1 MAAES
6 DATTYR
12 QGLRPTTMVL
22 VLLCLMYAITYI
34 DRVNV
39 STAAAVFRKELN
51 LTNTQ
56 VGLVF
61 SAFAYPYL
69 VFQIIGGWV
78 GDRFGARR
86 ALTVAGL
93 IWGAA
98 TLLTGLV
105 TSLTSMIVARVLLG
119 FGEGATFP
127 VATRAMADWTPPA
140 RRGFAQGITHSAAR
154 LGNALTPPVVAWL
167 ILLVSW
173 RGSFVIMGVISAA
186 WTLAWA
192 WYFRDDPRTH
202 PGITPAELDGLPRIR
217 TREEKTR
224 DPVPWRRLTRRMLP
238 VTLVYFCYGWTLW
251 LYLAWIPQYFLQSYH
266 LNLTSSAFFAAGVFL
281 GGVVGDTLGG
291 VVSDRIYEKTGDR
304 NKARRNL
311 VVLGFLGS
319 LASMLPILFLH
330 NVALAAISLS
340 LAFFCS
346 EFTIGP
352 MWAIPM
358 DIAPRYAGS
367 ASGLMN
373 SGSALAAIV
382 SPLIAGYVIDRTGV
396 WELPFIGSIGLLL
409 VGAMLAFWMKP
420 NEDLD
425 GLTPVVAGKPLVAT

>member
-1 MAAES
+1 
-6 DATTYR
+6 
-12 QGLRPTTMVL
+12 
-22 VLLCLMYAITYI
+22 
-34 DRVNV
+34 
-39 STAAAVFRKELN
+39 
-51 LTNTQ
+51 
-56 VGLVF
+56 
-61 SAFAYPYL
+61 
-69 VFQIIGGWV
+69 
-78 GDRFGARR
+78 
-86 ALTVAGL
+86 
-93 IWGAA
+93 
-98 TLLTGLV
+98 
-105 TSLTSMIVARVLLG
+105 
-119 FGEGATFP
+119 
-127 VATRAMADWTPPA
+127 
-140 RRGFAQGITHSAAR
+140 
-154 LGNALTPPVVAWL
+154 VVAWL
-167 ILLVSW
+167 ILLVTW
-173 RGSFVIMGVISAA
+173 RGSFVIMGVISAV

-192 WYFRDDPRTH
+192 WYFRDDPRNH
-202 PGITPAELDGLPRIR
+202 PGITPAELDRLPPVR
-217 TREEKTR
+217 TREEKRR

-238 VTLVYFCYGWTLW
+238 VTIVYFCYGWTLW

-319 LASMLPILFLH
+319 LASMLPILFVH
-330 NVALAAISLS
+330 DVSVAAICLS
-340 LAFFCS
+340 LAFFFS

-409 VGAMLAFWMKP
+409 VGSMLAFWMKP
-420 NEDLD
+420 NEELD
-425 GLTPVVAGKPLVAT
+425 GSTHVVAGKPLVAT